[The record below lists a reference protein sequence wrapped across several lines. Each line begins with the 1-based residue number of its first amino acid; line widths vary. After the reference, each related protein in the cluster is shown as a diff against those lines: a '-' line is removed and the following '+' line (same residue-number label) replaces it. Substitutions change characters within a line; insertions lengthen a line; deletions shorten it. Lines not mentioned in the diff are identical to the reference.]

1 MRRAAPPSRLLAQRQ
16 QVVEEEEAA
25 AGGRDAPPSA
35 PLPWR
40 RPGTVPAVA
49 RALRY
54 RRGAAALLLT
64 AARSP

>member
-16 QVVEEEEAA
+16 QVVEEEA

-40 RPGTVPAVA
+40 RPGTVPAAV

-54 RRGAAALLLT
+54 RRGAAALPRT
-64 AARSP
+64 VAPSP